1 MLTNFDDVD
10 RSGVGVKQ
18 NALYE
23 VDVVGRSSIMERE
36 EKASDNKSCE
46 SWNCRPDTAEV
57 SRIRSAYAQWERTR
71 GPIVTGDPRH
81 RLRLLERNT
90 RLEKILAERFPRPV
104 SSCRILDIGCG
115 RGSLLHWFHDEGA
128 PPGNLFGIDL
138 LPDRIKSARETDP
151 DITFIEGSA
160 EQPNFS
166 NESFDLV
173 AVFTVFSSI
182 LDGTMARRVAREI
195 ERVLV
200 RNGAV
205 IWYDMRYPSPRNR
218 HIRAMTKSRIR
229 QLFPSFDLELKS
241 DTLVPPLA
249 RLFGST
255 TGTYRLISAIP
266 LLRSHYLG
274 LLRPPDSLT
283 VGAHGPDYTRVEKS
297 RS

>member
-1 MLTNFDDVD
+1 MDEFE
-10 RSGVGVKQ
+10 GGGMKK

-23 VDVVGRSSIMERE
+23 MNVVGRSSAIERD
-36 EKASDNKSCE
+36 EKVSDNKSCE
-46 SWNCRPDTAEV
+46 SWKCQPDTAEA
-57 SRIRSAYAQWERTR
+57 SRIRSVYAQWERTR

-81 RLRLLERNT
+81 RLRLLERNS
-90 RLEKILAERFPRPV
+90 RLETILAERFPRSV
-104 SSCRILDIGCG
+104 SNCRVLDIGCG
-115 RGSLLHWFHDEGA
+115 RGSLLHWFHERGA

-138 LPDRIKSARETDP
+138 LPDRIKSARETYP

-160 EQPNFS
+160 EQLNFS

-195 ERVLV
+195 HRVLV
-200 RNGAV
+200 RHGAV
-205 IWYDMRYPSPRNR
+205 IWYDMRYPSPRNP
-218 HIRAMTKSRIR
+218 HIRAMTKSRIH
-229 QLFPSFDLELKS
+229 QLFPTFDLELKS
-241 DTLVPPLA
+241 DTLLPPLA

-255 TGTYRLISAIP
+255 TSTYRLISAIP

-283 VGAHGPDYTRVEKS
+283 V
-297 RS
+297 